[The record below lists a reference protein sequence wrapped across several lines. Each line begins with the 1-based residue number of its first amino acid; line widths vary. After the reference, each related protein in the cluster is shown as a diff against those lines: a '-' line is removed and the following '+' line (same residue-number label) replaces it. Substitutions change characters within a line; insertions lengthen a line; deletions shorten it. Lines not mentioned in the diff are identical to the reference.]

1 MCFEYDSMGEDLGE
15 FKIFDQRLRIIKEEK
30 IRKLEKI
37 DSDLL
42 QYKLS
47 SQEAVR
53 KKELIYAKFDRE
65 IKEVE
70 KNKKQFLFSLT
81 QLKKNALKCQKSQF
95 ISNRSLSE
103 LKKSFSAGNTVLKTV
118 LK

>member
-42 QYKLS
+42 
-47 SQEAVR
+47 
-53 KKELIYAKFDRE
+53 
-65 IKEVE
+65 
-70 KNKKQFLFSLT
+70 
-81 QLKKNALKCQKSQF
+81 
-95 ISNRSLSE
+95 
-103 LKKSFSAGNTVLKTV
+103 
-118 LK
+118 